1 MLICIFI
8 KSNGVAFCLGVVMRW
23 KENTAF
29 KFKELMVFKITRTSM
44 LIIPINGHYKFEI
57 RVDQKNIPLNS
68 DIQIKP
74 SKKNVFNEMSV
85 NFKFAFL
92 QKQAQSQ
99 VWIRVIFSG
108 T

>member
-1 MLICIFI
+1 
-8 KSNGVAFCLGVVMRW
+8 
-23 KENTAF
+23 
-29 KFKELMVFKITRTSM
+29 M
-44 LIIPINGHYKFEI
+44 LIIPVNGHYKFEI
-57 RVDQKNIPLNS
+57 IVDQKNIPPNS

-99 VWIRVIFSG
+99 VWIHVIFFWNLVTGSLHAEMPK
-108 T
+108 